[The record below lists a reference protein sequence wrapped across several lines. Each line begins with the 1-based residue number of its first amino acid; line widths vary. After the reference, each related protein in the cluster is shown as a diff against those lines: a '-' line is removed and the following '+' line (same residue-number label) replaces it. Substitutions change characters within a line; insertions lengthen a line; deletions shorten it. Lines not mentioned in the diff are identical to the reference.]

1 MYTVG
6 MSIKLPLDKMTI
18 QEKLA
23 VMESLWDDLSRSPKA
38 IDSPEWHKEI
48 LDERSKKIAD
58 GTAQFVD
65 WEKAKASIREKL
77 R

>member
-6 MSIKLPLDKMTI
+6 MSVKLPLDKMTI

-23 VMESLWDDLSRSPKA
+23 AMESLWDDLSRSPKA
-38 IDSPEWHKEI
+38 IESPEWHKEI
-48 LDERSKKIAD
+48 LDQRSKRIAE
-58 GTAQFVD
+58 GTGQFVD
-65 WEKAKASIREKL
+65 WEAAKASIREKL